1 MKNNLDYFSILEALG
16 DGLIVID
23 DKNRLNY
30 INKKAIEIIGQEP
43 EERKEIGQFL
53 NVKTDQKGE
62 IIDQI
67 IAEVKQKGITRGL
80 EKGAYIEI
88 PLKGRRYVS
97 ASITKILISNKVQ
110 VALIIRD
117 ITNIIQLEN
126 ENMEQKSNLEIINNA
141 LPLGLLVINKEQK
154 VVHINQFII
163 NIFRV
168 TDFQEGDLFL
178 GDILKCENAKNNSCG
193 SNLNCVG
200 CQIRQSIKQLNN
212 EELSYKNINVKYN
225 HFLNGENSNRDYQI
239 GFVNIRKNDEVE
251 LLIILQD
258 ITEQVNREETIKKAK
273 EDAEK
278 ANRLKSEFLSNMSHE
293 IRTPLNGIIG
303 MVDLTR
309 RKLEDQE
316 LIDNLDIAKLSSVNL
331 LNIINHILDISKI
344 EAGKLILFK
353 QEFSLDEIFDEIV
366 KENKFKADEK
376 RIQLEI
382 IKKTSNMGNVIS
394 DQIRIKQVLIN
405 LVDNAIKFTDAGK
418 VSVCYEI
425 IQNNNGLYEL
435 SVHVTDT
442 GIGISKAF
450 QEIIFD
456 SFTQADGSYTRKKG
470 GTGLGLAISQ
480 SLVVL
485 LGGYLGVDSKE
496 GAGSDFFFRIPIEL
510 EREKSQQFNKVNAS
524 KEVQTEA
531 ISQKIESE
539 KQKTGIILIVE
550 DDLINQKIIKMQLE
564 LIGYKVEVAENGK
577 VAIEKLKRHIGY
589 DLIFMDIQM
598 PVMNGLDAIDIIR
611 QSERWKTIPV
621 IAMTALALKED
632 QDKILKHD
640 FNYFITK
647 PIEFDKLDEIISS
660 VLKGEKLKVEKRTSE
675 KLVNIQK
682 PGVIENQRENE
693 KKEIELDEHI
703 GLMKR
708 LFLKQ
713 DYNALE
719 EEAQVL
725 RDYYE
730 RVQKEDQKLM
740 AFKLIMT
747 IRQEKWEDCAVLLKN
762 IETAID

>member
-43 EERKEIGQFL
+43 EERKEIGQFF

-62 IIDQI
+62 IINQI
-67 IAEVKQKGITRGL
+67 ITEVKQKGITRGL
-80 EKGAYIEI
+80 EKGAYIEV

-110 VALIIRD
+110 VTLIIRD
-117 ITNIIQLEN
+117 ITKIFQLEN
-126 ENMEQKSNLEIINNA
+126 ENIEQKNNLESINNA
-141 LPLGLLVINKEQK
+141 LPLGLLVLNKDQK

-163 NIFRV
+163 NMFHV
-168 TDFQEGDLFL
+168 ADFKEGDLFL
-178 GDILKCENAKNNSCG
+178 GDILKCANAKNNSCG
-193 SNLNCVG
+193 SNLNCGG
-200 CQIRQSIKQLNN
+200 CQIRKSIMQLNN
-212 EELSYKNINVKYN
+212 EELSHKNINVEFKN
-225 HFLNGENSNRDYQI
+225 FLNGEEGNRNYQLA
-239 GFVNIRKNDEVE
+239 FATLRKNDEVQM
-251 LLIILQD
+251 LIILQD

-309 RKLEDQE
+309 RKLADQE

-353 QEFSLDEIFDEIV
+353 QPFSLDEIFDEIV

-376 RIQLEI
+376 KIQIEI
-382 IKKTSNMGNVIS
+382 INKTFNMGNVIS

-418 VSVCYEI
+418 VSIRYEI

-442 GIGISKAF
+442 GVGINKEF

-496 GAGSDFFFRIPIEL
+496 GEGSDFFFRIPIEL
-510 EREKSQQFNKVNAS
+510 EREKSQQFNKMNAS
-524 KEVQTEA
+524 NEVQTGA
-531 ISQKIESE
+531 SSQEIKSE

-564 LIGYKVEVAENGK
+564 LIGYEVEVAENGK
-577 VAIEKLKRHIGY
+577 VAIEKLKEHIDY

-611 QSERWKTIPV
+611 QSERGKTIPV

-640 FNYFITK
+640 FDYYITK
-647 PIEFDKLDEIISS
+647 PIEFDKLDEIINS
-660 VLKGEKLKVEKRTSE
+660 VLKEKKFKLEKSTSE
-675 KLVNIQK
+675 KLVIIQK
-682 PGVIENQRENE
+682 SGVIENQRENE
-693 KKEIELDEHI
+693 KKEIKLDEHI
-703 GLMKR
+703 ELMKKNFFMQSYR
-708 LFLKQ
+708 ELEL
-713 DYNALE
+713 NAQELLNYLV
-719 EEAQVL
+719 QT
-725 RDYYE
+725 
-730 RVQKEDQKLM
+730 QKEDQRLM
-740 AFKLIMT
+740 VFKLIMK
-747 IRQEKWEDCAVLLKN
+747 IRKEKWEDCSIL
-762 IETAID
+762 IEAIEREIK